1 MTHNRLTHASFWLIA
16 LCGMAALVT
25 SSTLLAMGTPPQKP
39 AQSPVDPNSNAVML
53 KADDLRAAPDVG
65 ANVLARLDKG
75 ARVRLLATQG
85 GWRQISGAGKTG
97 WVRVLSISADAA
109 NGGGLADLEALGKTP
124 QGKVVAVAGVRGLS
138 EETLRT
144 AVYSESEL
152 QILAGY
158 AMSRAEAEQY
168 AQAAGLRVRALP
180 YLDAVIKS
188 QKSSSDSSWKD
199 N

>member
-1 MTHNRLTHASFWLIA
+1 
-16 LCGMAALVT
+16 
-25 SSTLLAMGTPPQKP
+25 
-39 AQSPVDPNSNAVML
+39 
-53 KADDLRAAPDVG
+53 
-65 ANVLARLDKG
+65 
-75 ARVRLLATQG
+75 
-85 GWRQISGAGKTG
+85 
-97 WVRVLSISADAA
+97 
-109 NGGGLADLEALGKTP
+109 
-124 QGKVVAVAGVRGLS
+124 VRGLS